1 MAGSTITVT
10 RKINADRER
19 VWTAMTDPD
28 LVSDWMMGARVRSDW
43 RPGSEITWSGEYKSQ
58 SFEDRG
64 EIIEID
70 HGKRLVHTHFSPMSG
85 ADDVPEN
92 YHRVEWRLEDEGKSI
107 SLTLEMPVESD
118 EQGEEFES
126 NWGMMLDSLKDVAE
140 R

>member
-1 MAGSTITVT
+1 MTGSRITVT

-28 LVSDWMMGARVRSDW
+28 LVSHWMMGARLRSDW
-43 RPGSEITWSGEYKSQ
+43 RPGSEITWSGEYKGQ
-58 SFEDRG
+58 AFEDRG

-92 YHRVEWRLEDEGKSI
+92 YHRVEWRLEGEGNTTA
-107 SLTLEMPVESD
+107 LTLEMPVESE

-126 NWGMMLDSLKDVAE
+126 SWGIMLDSLKDVAE